1 MPVGLSDHTLNN
13 NACIAAMALGA
24 KLVERHFT
32 DYMERTGPDIVCSMD
47 EQELGKL
54 LQAANEVP
62 QMLGG
67 TKCAAAEEQVTIDF
81 AFATVVAIR
90 DIKKGESFTKEN
102 IWVKRP
108 GTGEI
113 PAEDYPNV
121 LGKKATCDIASDTQ
135 IKKSMVESL

>member
-1 MPVGLSDHTLNN
+1 MKLSKLILTEMVIRGRK
-13 NACIAAMALGA
+13 CI
-24 KLVERHFT
+24 V
-32 DYMERTGPDIVCSMD
+32 
-47 EQELGKL
+47 
-54 LQAANEVP
+54 
-62 QMLGG
+62 
-67 TKCAAAEEQVTIDF
+67 CAAAEEQVTIDF

-102 IWVKRP
+102 MWVKRP

-121 LGKKATCDIASDTQ
+121 LGKKATCDIASDAQ

>member
-1 MPVGLSDHTLNN
+1 M
-13 NACIAAMALGA
+13 
-24 KLVERHFT
+24 
-32 DYMERTGPDIVCSMD
+32 
-47 EQELGKL
+47 
-54 LQAANEVP
+54 
-62 QMLGG
+62 
-67 TKCAAAEEQVTIDF
+67 
-81 AFATVVAIR
+81 VAIR

-135 IKKSMVESL
+135 IKKSMVESLWEKFCLLPEQEQTMEKLNH